1 MSITKTA
8 ILFSTIILSNFA
20 TVTSSFISFISS
32 AEASTKL
39 GDLSKFK
46 KIVVETN
53 ELVKKEDLAGA
64 KTRIKDLE
72 TTWDEAE
79 AGVKPRASAD
89 WHALDKAIDHALS
102 ALRENK
108 PSIND
113 SKKMMTELLA
123 TFEKLEK

>member
-53 ELVKKEDLAGA
+53 ELVKK
-64 KTRIKDLE
+64 
-72 TTWDEAE
+72 
-79 AGVKPRASAD
+79 
-89 WHALDKAIDHALS
+89 
-102 ALRENK
+102 
-108 PSIND
+108 
-113 SKKMMTELLA
+113 
-123 TFEKLEK
+123 

>member
-20 TVTSSFISFISS
+20 TVTSSSISFISS